1 MASDREA
8 GGLEIG
14 AVLRDARQRAGLD
27 IGSVESQTKIRTRY
41 LRALENEDWGVLPGH
56 AYAKGFLRTYAQL
69 LGLDAEALVDE
80 YRRRVEVPTGGYPL
94 AEPVLQAR
102 RRGGEEPGEPGRL
115 MGRGPSRGW
124 ILAGLLTVLV
134 AVLIVLGLTSGDD
147 DEGPRGDRQASQQ
160 RDQGRDREEPEP
172 PPPLPLELT
181 GGDSAVQ
188 ICLLRGDGEVLFD
201 DTLEPGDSEQFDSV
215 TYELRFPNGFDVNQ
229 IEVSSDG
236 EPLSFG
242 VDPQG
247 PVAYTIEPPGR
258 LRQTNLSGQGCP

>member
-1 MASDREA
+1 MSNDRPA

-27 IGSVESQTKIRTRY
+27 IGSVEAQTKIRTRY

-102 RRGGEEPGEPGRL
+102 RRGDEPGEPGRL
-115 MGRGPSRGW
+115 LGRGPSRGW
-124 ILAGLLTVLV
+124 ILAGLLTALV
-134 AVLIVLGLTSGDD
+134 AILIVLGVTAGEDD
-147 DEGPRGDRQASQQ
+147 GGESADRPAREERRQNQGQQ
-160 RDQGRDREEPEP
+160 EPEP

-181 GGDSAVQ
+181 GGASPVEV
-188 ICLLRGDGEVLFD
+188 CLLRGDGEVLYD
-201 DTLEPGDSEQFDSV
+201 DILEPGASEQFESLS
-215 TYELRFPNGFDVNQ
+215 YQLRFPTGFDTDQ
-229 IEVSSDG
+229 IELSVDG
-236 EPLSFG
+236 EQLEFE

-247 PVAYTIEPPGR
+247 PVAYVIERPDR
-258 LRQTNLSGQGCP
+258 LTQTNFTGQGCP